1 MYDTIQE
8 LVGPG
13 TPCRRTGV
21 GLGLSVGEA
30 MVYDTIQ
37 ESVLERLA
45 GTQVWVWVWVWGR
58 HWCMCMLVSSSFD
71 AFLCVYVCKWKER
84 GLFCSLGGYFCLCT

>member
-1 MYDTIQE
+1 
-8 LVGPG
+8 
-13 TPCRRTGV
+13 
-21 GLGLSVGEA
+21 
-30 MVYDTIQ
+30 
-37 ESVLERLA
+37 
-45 GTQVWVWVWVWGR
+45 VWVWVWVWGR

>member
-1 MYDTIQE
+1 MMYDTIQE

-21 GLGLSVGEA
+21 GLGVGEA

-37 ESVLERLA
+37 EAVLERLA
-45 GTQVWVWVWVWGR
+45 GAQVWVWV
-58 HWCMCMLVSSSFD
+58 
-71 AFLCVYVCKWKER
+71 
-84 GLFCSLGGYFCLCT
+84 